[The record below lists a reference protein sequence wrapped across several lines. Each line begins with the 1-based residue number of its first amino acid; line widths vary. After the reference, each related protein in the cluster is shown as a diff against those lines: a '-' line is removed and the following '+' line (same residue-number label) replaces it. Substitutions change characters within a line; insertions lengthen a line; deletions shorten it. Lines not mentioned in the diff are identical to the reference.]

1 MNTIQRDKTTLA
13 LLIDADNISA
23 KYIPVIM
30 DEIPRY
36 GIATYKRIYGDFTDS
51 QMASW
56 RPELLKRSISPVQ
69 QFSNVK
75 SHKKGEKAGKNATDS
90 ALIIDAMDILY
101 AGKIDGFII
110 VSSDSDFTRLA
121 VRLRESNMLVIGMGC
136 TKTSE
141 SFRRACTRFV
151 NIENLYNDELENNP
165 EQDSAAKA
173 KQKEETK
180 KKSTKDESEAS
191 TDKSS
196 KKTSAKATD
205 STKESEKLEIGPSLK
220 DVESVIAGVIRTD
233 MNAGCMTGLSQI
245 GSALNNCFPDFDVR
259 NFGYTQLS
267 KMIANMER
275 FKLSK
280 TNTGYNVELANT
292 ETNTKAVA
300 KFILDQIKSTKG
312 KRLTLSSLSSSVRK
326 SFPHFNYKDAGYAQ
340 FYKFVKSINGIKI
353 TGTLNKHA
361 ELEKK

>member
-1 MNTIQRDKTTLA
+1 MDTTQRDKTTLA

-36 GIATYKRIYGDFTDS
+36 GIATYKRIYGDFTDA
-51 QMASW
+51 QMSSW
-56 RPELLKRSISPVQ
+56 RPELLKRSILPVQ

-136 TKTSE
+136 NITAE
-141 SFRRACTRFV
+141 SFRMACTRFV
-151 NIENLYNDELENNP
+151 NIENLYKDEIENYP
-165 EQDSAAKA
+165 DEHLSTKSE
-173 KQKEETK
+173 QKEAAS
-180 KKSTKDESEAS
+180 KKSTKAAEKAS
-191 TDKSS
+191 GTKAGKKAGAKSAD
-196 KKTSAKATD
+196 SAK
-205 STKESEKLEIGPSLK
+205 EQENIGPSLK

-233 MNAGCMTGLSQI
+233 INAGCMTGLSQI
-245 GSALNNCFPDFDVR
+245 GSALNTCFPDFDVR
-259 NFGYTQLS
+259 NFGYTQLH
-267 KMIANMER
+267 KMIASMER
-275 FKLSK
+275 FTLTK
-280 TNTGYNVELANT
+280 TNTGYDVQLANT
-292 ETNTKAVA
+292 EVNAKAVA
-300 KFILDQIKSTKG
+300 EFIIEQLKATKG

-326 SFPHFNYKDAGYAQ
+326 NFPHFNYKDAGYAQ
-340 FYKFVKSINGIKI
+340 FYKFIKNIDGIKI
-353 TGTLNKHA
+353 TGTINKHA